1 MTEMITASPTKR
13 FFVSMLTRDI
23 ELEDA
28 ILDLL
33 DNCIDGILRKH
44 VVADTPTPYDSYFA
58 NIEFNKDSFKIED
71 NCGGIPY
78 KLATEYAFMMG
89 RPHDENDT
97 DIPTVGMYGIGMKR
111 AMFKMGRES
120 SVYSSTEDES
130 FMVSISPEWLETD
143 GNWQLPLEHL
153 DSSLGESGTV
163 IEVGS
168 LHKGIA
174 QRFSGQSFHT
184 DMETLIRT
192 HYSYIIQKG
201 FRISINKSSV
211 EPRFSGLLMSPNSV
225 PEDERLSPYIFKG
238 NFNDV
243 EINLAVGFFRPM
255 QSLEE
260 LDEEQITRR
269 SKEDAGWTI
278 ACNDRVLVFN
288 DKTRL
293 TGWGESGVPSYHSQF
308 IGIAGIVHFKSN
320 DAWKLPMTTT
330 KRGVDTS
337 SELYMFVKDMMK
349 EGMKRFTQYTNKW
362 KPEATNERAI
372 SSAAILTSFEELFL
386 IEPDKKW
393 TALKH
398 GNGARLIPDL
408 PKPKAA
414 PVHTRQIKFTKH
426 IKDIEM
432 VSGHIFG
439 VLDAPPSD
447 IGEKCF
453 DIVLEQA
460 KQL

>member
-1 MTEMITASPTKR
+1 MTEMIHASPTKR

-33 DNCIDGILRKH
+33 DNCIDGILRTH
-44 VVADTPTPYDSYFA
+44 TVAETPTPYDSYFA
-58 NIEFNKDSFKIED
+58 NIEFDREHFKIED

-120 SVYSSTEDES
+120 SVYSSTEKDS
-130 FMVSISPEWLETD
+130 FSVSISPGWLETD
-143 GNWQLPLEHL
+143 SDWELPLEHM
-153 DSSLGESGTV
+153 DSSLGEAGTI
-163 IEVGS
+163 IEVKS
-168 LHKGIA
+168 LQEGIA
-174 QRFSGQSFHT
+174 QRFDSKSFHA

-192 HYSYIIQKG
+192 HYSFIIQKG
-201 FRISINKSSV
+201 FQISINGTEVK
-211 EPRFSGLLMSPNSV
+211 PRLTGLLMSPSST
-225 PEDERLSPYIFKG
+225 PEDERIMPYVFKG
-238 NFNDV
+238 NFDDV

-255 QSLEE
+255 PNLEE

-269 SKEDAGWTI
+269 SKDDAGWTI
-278 ACNDRVLVFN
+278 ACNDRVVVFN

-308 IGIAGIVHFKSN
+308 IGITGIVHFKCN

-337 SELYMFVKDMMK
+337 SELYMFVKDLMK

-362 KPEATNERAI
+362 KPEAEKERAM
-372 SSAAILTSFEELFL
+372 SSAAKLTSFGEMFSLEVN
-386 IEPDKKW
+386 EKW
-393 TALKH
+393 TALKG

-414 PVHTRQIKFTKH
+414 PVHTRQIKFARH
-426 IKDIEM
+426 IKEIEM
-432 VSGHIFG
+432 VSDHLFG
-439 VLDAPPSD
+439 VLDVPPSEV
-447 IGEKCF
+447 GEKCF
-453 DIVLEQA
+453 DIILEQA
-460 KQL
+460 HQS